1 MRTLADLKSFTREA
15 TGILA
20 REKDLASYEIYCA
33 SAEHRIARLNY
44 TSDIP
49 SRGLEE
55 FKSLHA
61 DGFQL
66 RIAMRRDPHEVGAAS
81 EAGDFSSDSVRDALR
96 RARSAAVVD
105 PHFPGFP
112 SVPLGRKP
120 ALSEKSDLA
129 RVGDGAIAAAAWDVL
144 DGALAAFAKRSA
156 NDRFGASRIEHPG
169 LIIGGDVSVIRDR
182 IAIFNSNFAFA
193 EVRVD
198 ESAHFN
204 ASVTS
209 IIESLDAKGTAGALG
224 DCAAAMR
231 RAARVLGRDAVRRA
245 LALSHG
251 ARPASGKFRVVLG
264 PQPVAEILNYLV
276 MGSLTTGAF
285 HAASS
290 AYHAKFGAPV
300 MDSRLSLADD
310 PAFSAGAIR
319 RRITCEGIPTR
330 RVELI
335 RDGKLV
341 GLLSNFYDT
350 HRLLTDEHRAEKLGG
365 CAPAKLDFDPLSGY
379 RLGEGGGRRFDASP
393 AAAGTNVV
401 MRARGGVTD
410 RELVRA
416 VGDGIYVGR
425 IWYTYPING
434 QRAGDFTCTV
444 SGDSYI
450 VRDGEIAEPLAP
462 NCLRINASIADVFE
476 HPLAVGMRPHPAT
489 VWGSPEAY
497 YVPAIAAGAIALA
510 EVAPA

>member
-1 MRTLADLKSFTREA
+1 MRPLAELKSFTREA
-15 TGILA
+15 ARILA

-33 SAEHRIARLNY
+33 TAEHRIARLNY

-66 RIAMRRDPHEVGAAS
+66 RVAMRRDPHEVGVAF
-81 EAGDFSSDSVRDALR
+81 EAGDFSADSIRDALR

-112 SVPLGRKP
+112 SVPLGRKL
-120 ALSEKSDLA
+120 ARSEKSDLA

-144 DGALAAFAKRSA
+144 DGALAAFAKRPA
-156 NDRFGASRIEHPG
+156 KPRTDRPG

-182 IAIFNSNFAFA
+182 IAMFNSNFA
-193 EVRVD
+193 EIRTD

-204 ASVTS
+204 GSVTS
-209 IIESLDAKGTAGALG
+209 IIESLDAKGTANALG
-224 DCAAAMR
+224 DSAAAMR
-231 RAARVLGRDAVRRA
+231 RDARLLGRDAVCRA

-251 ARPASGKFRVVLG
+251 VRPAAGKFRVVLG
-264 PQPVAEILNYLV
+264 PQPVAEILNYMV

-300 MDSRLSLADD
+300 MDSRLTLIDD
-310 PAFSAGAIR
+310 PKFGAGALR
-319 RRITCEGIPTR
+319 RQVTCEGIPTR

-350 HRLLTDEHRAEKLGG
+350 HRMLTDEHRAEKLGPS
-365 CAPAKLDFDPLSGY
+365 ASATPAFPPLSGY

-393 AAAGTNVV
+393 GSAGTNVV
-401 MRARGGVTD
+401 MRARGGVSE

-444 SGDSYI
+444 TGDSYI
-450 VRDGEIAEPLAP
+450 IRDGEIAVPLAP
-462 NCLRINASIADVFE
+462 NCLRMNANIAQVFE
-476 HPLAVGMRPHPAT
+476 HPLAVGSRPRPAT

-497 YVPAIAAGAIALA
+497 YVPAIAASSIDLA
-510 EVAPA
+510 EVAST

>member
-1 MRTLADLKSFTREA
+1 MRSLAELKSFTREA
-15 TGILA
+15 ARILA
-20 REKDLASYEIYCA
+20 RESDLASYEIYCA
-33 SAEHRIARLNY
+33 TAEHRIARLAY

-81 EAGDFSSDSVRDALR
+81 EAGDFTADSVRDALR

-112 SVPLGRKP
+112 SAPLDRKL
-120 ALSEKSDLA
+120 ASSEKSDLA
-129 RVGDGAIAAAAWDVL
+129 RVGDSAIAAAAWDVL
-144 DGALAAFAKRSA
+144 DGALAAFAKRPA
-156 NDRFGASRIEHPG
+156 NSRAEHPG

-182 IAIFNSNFAFA
+182 IAIFNSNFS
-193 EVRVD
+193 EVRTD

-209 IIESLDAKGTAGALG
+209 IIESLDAKGTATTLG
-224 DCAAAMR
+224 DSTAAMR
-231 RAARVLGRDAVRRA
+231 RDARVLGRDAVRRA
-245 LALSHG
+245 LALSQG
-251 ARPASGKFRVVLG
+251 ARPAAGKFRVVLG
-264 PQPVAEILNYLV
+264 PQPIAEILNYMV

-300 MDSRLSLADD
+300 MDSRLSLVDD

-319 RRITCEGIPTR
+319 RRITCEGVPAH

-335 RDGKLV
+335 RGGKLV

-350 HRLLTDEHRAEKLGG
+350 HRMLTDEHHAEKLGSS
-365 CAPAKLDFDPLSGY
+365 APAKLDFPPISGY

-393 AAAGTNVV
+393 GSAGTNVV

-410 RELVRA
+410 RELVRG

-444 SGDSYI
+444 TGDSYLI
-450 VRDGEIAEPLAP
+450 RDGKLAEPLAP
-462 NCLRINASIADVFE
+462 NCLRINANIAQVFE
-476 HPLAVGMRPHPAT
+476 NPLAVGSRPRPAT

-497 YVPAIAAGAIALA
+497 YVPAIAADSIALA
-510 EVAPA
+510 EVAPTG

>member
-1 MRTLADLKSFTREA
+1 MRTLAGLKSFSREA
-15 TGILA
+15 ARILA
-20 REKDLASYEIYCA
+20 REKDLAGYEIYCA

-66 RIAMRRDPHEVGAAS
+66 RIAMRRDPHEVGVAS
-81 EAGDFSSDSVRDALR
+81 EAGDFTSDSVRDALR
-96 RARSAAVVD
+96 RARSAAVID

-112 SVPLGRKP
+112 SGPPGRKP
-120 ALSEKSDLA
+120 ASSAKSDLA
-129 RVGDGAIAAAAWDVL
+129 SVGDRAIAAAAWDVL
-144 DGALAAFAKRSA
+144 DGAIAAFAKRSA
-156 NDRFGASRIEHPG
+156 NDRSGASRIEHPG
-169 LIIGGDVSVIRDR
+169 LIIGGDVSVISDR

-193 EVRVD
+193 EVRTD

-204 ASVTS
+204 ASVTA

-224 DCAAAMR
+224 DSTAAMR

-251 ARPASGKFRVVLG
+251 ARPASGKFRIVLG
-264 PQPVAEILNYLV
+264 PQPVAEILNYIV
-276 MGSLTTGAF
+276 MGSLTTGTF

-290 AYHAKFGAPV
+290 AYQAKFGAPV
-300 MDSRLSLADD
+300 MDPRLSLADD
-310 PAFSAGAIR
+310 PALSAGAIR

-350 HRLLTDEHRAEKLGG
+350 HRLLTDEHRAEKLGAG
-365 CAPAKLDFDPLSGY
+365 APAKLDFDPLSGY
-379 RLGEGGGRRFDASP
+379 RLGESAIRRFDASP
-393 AAAGTNVV
+393 GAAGTNVV
-401 MRARGGVTD
+401 MRAHGGVTE

-434 QRAGDFTCTV
+434 QRAGDFTCTI
-444 SGDSYI
+444 SGDSYL
-450 VRDGEIAEPLAP
+450 VRGGEIAEPLAP
-462 NCLRINASIADVFE
+462 NCLRINANIADVFE
-476 HPLAVGMRPHPAT
+476 HPLAVGMRTHPAT

-497 YVPAIAAGAIALA
+497 YVPAIAAGSIALA
-510 EVAPA
+510 EVVAT

>member
-1 MRTLADLKSFTREA
+1 MRSLAELKSFTREA
-15 TGILA
+15 ARILA

-33 SAEHRIARLNY
+33 TAEHRIARLNY

-55 FKSLHA
+55 FKALHA

-66 RIAMRRDPHEVGAAS
+66 RVAMRHDPHEVGVAF
-81 EAGDFSSDSVRDALR
+81 EAGDFSPESIRDALR

-112 SVPLGRKP
+112 SVPLGRKL
-120 ALSEKSDLA
+120 ARSERSDLA

-144 DGALAAFAKRSA
+144 DGALAAFARRPTKPRT
-156 NDRFGASRIEHPG
+156 DCPG
-169 LIIGGDVSVIRDR
+169 FIIGGDVSVIRDR
-182 IAIFNSNFAFA
+182 IAIFNSNFA
-193 EVRVD
+193 EMRTD

-209 IIESLDAKGTAGALG
+209 IIESLGAKGTANALG
-224 DCAAAMR
+224 DSAAAMR
-231 RAARVLGRDAVRRA
+231 RNARVLGRDAVQRA

-251 ARPASGKFRVVLG
+251 VRPAAGKFRVVLG
-264 PQPVAEILNYLV
+264 PQPVAEILNYMV

-290 AYHAKFGAPV
+290 AFHAKFGAPV
-300 MDSRLSLADD
+300 MDSRLTLVDD
-310 PAFSAGAIR
+310 PTLGAGALR
-319 RRITCEGIPTR
+319 RRVTCEGIPTH

-341 GLLSNFYDT
+341 GLLSNSYDT
-350 HRLLTDEHRAEKLGG
+350 HRILTDEHRAEKLGPS
-365 CAPAKLDFDPLSGY
+365 ASATPDLPPLSGY

-393 AAAGTNVV
+393 GSAGTNVV
-401 MRARGGVTD
+401 MRARRGVTD
-410 RELVRA
+410 RELVRV

-444 SGDSYI
+444 TGDSYI
-450 VRDGEIAEPLAP
+450 IRDGEIAGPLAP
-462 NCLRINASIADVFE
+462 NCLRINANIAQVFE
-476 HPLAVGMRPHPAT
+476 HPLAVGSRPRPAT

-497 YVPAIAAGAIALA
+497 YVPAIAATSIDLA
-510 EVAPA
+510 EVAAT

>member
-1 MRTLADLKSFTREA
+1 MRALAELKSFTREA
-15 TGILA
+15 ARILA

-33 SAEHRIARLNY
+33 TAEHRIARLAY

-61 DGFQL
+61 DGFQV
-66 RIAMRRDPHEVGAAS
+66 RVAMRRDPHEVGVAF
-81 EAGDFSSDSVRDALR
+81 EAGDFTSDSVRDALR

-105 PHFPGFP
+105 PHFSGFP
-112 SVPLGRKP
+112 DAPLGRKP
-120 ALSEKSDLA
+120 GLAEKSDLT

-144 DGALAAFAKRSA
+144 DGALATLAKRRA
-156 NDRFGASRIEHPG
+156 NSRTEHPG

-182 IAIFNSNFAFA
+182 IAIFNSNFA
-193 EVRVD
+193 EIRID
-198 ESAHFN
+198 ESSHFS

-209 IIESLDAKGTAGALG
+209 IIESLDAKGTATALG
-224 DCAAAMR
+224 DSTAAMR
-231 RAARVLGRDAVRRA
+231 RDARTLGRDAVRRA

-251 ARPASGKFRVVLG
+251 ARPAGGKFRVVLG
-264 PQPVAEILNYLV
+264 PQPVAEILNYMV

-300 MDSRLSLADD
+300 MDSRLNLADD
-310 PAFSAGAIR
+310 PVLRVGAIR

-330 RVELI
+330 SVELI

-350 HRLLTDEHRAEKLGG
+350 HRMLTDAHRGEKLGAS
-365 CAPAKLDFDPLSGY
+365 APAELGFPPLSGY

-393 AAAGTNVV
+393 GSAGTNVV
-401 MRARGGVTD
+401 LRARRGISD
-410 RELVRA
+410 RELVRT

-444 SGDSYI
+444 TGDSYVI
-450 VRDGEIAEPLAP
+450 RDGEIAEPLAP
-462 NCLRINASIADVFE
+462 NCLRINANIAQVFE
-476 HPLAVGMRPHPAT
+476 HPIAIGSRPRPAT

-497 YVPAIAAGAIALA
+497 YVPAIAVGPIALA
-510 EVAPA
+510 EVAAT

>member
-1 MRTLADLKSFTREA
+1 MRPLAELKSFTREA
-15 TGILA
+15 ARILE

-33 SAEHRIARLNY
+33 TSEHRIARLNY

-55 FKSLHA
+55 FKSIHA

-66 RIAMRRDPHEVGAAS
+66 RISMRRDPHEIGAAS
-81 EAGDFSSDSVRDALR
+81 EAGDFTTDSVRDALR

-112 SVPLGRKP
+112 AIPLVRKAAP
-120 ALSEKSDLA
+120 SEKSDLA

-144 DGALAAFAKRSA
+144 DGALAAFAKRPA
-156 NDRFGASRIEHPG
+156 NPRTEHPG

-182 IAIFNSNFAFA
+182 IAIFNSNFA
-193 EVRVD
+193 EVRTD

-209 IIESLDAKGTAGALG
+209 IIESLDAKGTATTLG
-224 DCAAAMR
+224 DSTAAMR
-231 RAARVLGRDAVRRA
+231 RDARVLGRDAVRRA

-251 ARPASGKFRVVLG
+251 ARPAANKFRVVLG
-264 PQPVAEILNYLV
+264 PQPIAEILNYMV

-300 MDSRLSLADD
+300 MDSRLSLIDD
-310 PAFSAGAIR
+310 PVFSAGAMR
-319 RRITCEGIPTR
+319 RRISCEGIPTH

-335 RDGKLV
+335 REGKLV

-350 HRLLTDEHRAEKLGG
+350 HRMLTDDHRAEKLGSG
-365 CAPAKLDFDPLSGY
+365 APAKLDFPPLSGY

-393 AAAGTNVV
+393 GSAGTNVV
-401 MRARGGVTD
+401 MRARGGVID
-410 RELVRA
+410 SELVRA

-444 SGDSYI
+444 TGDSYLI
-450 VRDGEIAEPLAP
+450 RDGKLAEPLAP
-462 NCLRINASIADVFE
+462 NCLRINANIAQVFE
-476 HPLAVGMRPHPAT
+476 HPLAVGSRPRPAT

-497 YVPAIAAGAIALA
+497 YVPAIAAGSIDLA
-510 EVAPA
+510 EVAAT

>member
-1 MRTLADLKSFTREA
+1 MRTLAELKSFTREA
-15 TGILA
+15 ARILA
-20 REKDLASYEIYCA
+20 RERDLASYEIYTA
-33 SAEHRIARLNY
+33 TAEHRIARLAY

-55 FKSLHA
+55 FKALHA
-61 DGFQL
+61 DGFQV
-66 RIAMRRDPHEVGAAS
+66 RVAMRRDPHEVGVAF
-81 EAGDFSSDSVRDALR
+81 EAGDFTSDSVRDALR
-96 RARSAAVVD
+96 RACSAAVVD
-105 PHFPGFP
+105 PHFSGFP
-112 SVPLGRKP
+112 DVPLGRKF
-120 ALSEKSDLA
+120 ALAEKSDLT
-129 RVGDGAIAAAAWDVL
+129 RVGDGEIAAAAWDVL
-144 DGALAAFAKRSA
+144 DGALATFAKRPA
-156 NDRFGASRIEHPG
+156 NSRTEHPG
-169 LIIGGDVSVIRDR
+169 LIIGGDVSVNRDR
-182 IAIFNSNFAFA
+182 ISIFNSNFA
-193 EVRVD
+193 EIRTD

-209 IIESLDAKGTAGALG
+209 IIESLDAKGTATALG
-224 DCAAAMR
+224 DSTAAMR
-231 RAARVLGRDAVRRA
+231 RDTRLLGRDAVRRA

-251 ARPASGKFRVVLG
+251 ARPAAGKFRVVLG
-264 PQPVAEILNYLV
+264 PQPVAEILNYMV

-310 PAFSAGAIR
+310 PALRSGAIR
-319 RRITCEGIPTR
+319 RRITCEGIPAR

-335 RDGKLV
+335 REGKLV

-350 HRLLTDEHRAEKLGG
+350 HRILTDEHRGEKLGAG
-365 CAPAKLDFDPLSGY
+365 APAKLDFPPLSGY

-393 AAAGTNVV
+393 GSAGTNVV
-401 MRARGGVTD
+401 MRARRGVAD

-416 VGDGIYVGR
+416 VGNGIYVGR

-444 SGDSYI
+444 TGDSYMI
-450 VRDGEIAEPLAP
+450 RDGKIAEPLAP
-462 NCLRINASIADVFE
+462 NCLRINANIAQVFE
-476 HPLAVGMRPHPAT
+476 HPLAVGSRPRPAT

-497 YVPAIAAGAIALA
+497 YVPAIAAGPIALA
-510 EVAPA
+510 EVAAT

>member
-1 MRTLADLKSFTREA
+1 MRPLADLKSFTREA
-15 TGILA
+15 ARILA

-33 SAEHRIARLNY
+33 TAEHRIARLAY

-66 RIAMRRDPHEVGAAS
+66 RVAMRRDPHEVGTAF
-81 EAGDFSSDSVRDALR
+81 EAGDFTSDSIRDALR

-112 SVPLGRKP
+112 AAPLGRRLG
-120 ALSEKSDLA
+120 ASEKSDLA

-144 DGALAAFAKRSA
+144 DGALAAFAKRPA
-156 NDRFGASRIEHPG
+156 EPRTEHPG
-169 LIIGGDVSVIRDR
+169 LILGGDVSVIRDR
-182 IAIFNSNFAFA
+182 IAIFNSNFA
-193 EVRVD
+193 EVRTD

-204 ASVTS
+204 ASVTA
-209 IIESLDAKGTAGALG
+209 IVESLDAKGTATTLG
-224 DCAAAMR
+224 DSTAAMR
-231 RAARVLGRDAVRRA
+231 HDAHVLGRDAVRRA

-251 ARPASGKFRVVLG
+251 ARPAAGKFRVVLG
-264 PQPVAEILNYLV
+264 PQPIAEILNYMV

-290 AYHAKFGAPV
+290 AYHAKFGTPV
-300 MDSRLSLADD
+300 MDSRLSLTDD
-310 PAFSAGAIR
+310 PAFGAGAIR

-350 HRLLTDEHRAEKLGG
+350 HRILTDENRAEKLGAG
-365 CAPAKLDFDPLSGY
+365 APAKLDFPPLSGY

-393 AAAGTNVV
+393 GSAGTNVV
-401 MRARGGVTD
+401 MRARGGVVD
-410 RELVRA
+410 QELVRA
-416 VGDGIYVGR
+416 VGDGLYVGR

-444 SGDSYI
+444 TGDSYLI
-450 VRDGEIAEPLAP
+450 RGGKIAEPLAP
-462 NCLRINASIADVFE
+462 NCLRINANIAQVFE
-476 HPLAVGMRPHPAT
+476 HPLAVGARPRPAT

-497 YVPAIAAGAIALA
+497 YVPAIAAGPIALA
-510 EVAPA
+510 EVALT

>member
-1 MRTLADLKSFTREA
+1 M
-15 TGILA
+15 
-20 REKDLASYEIYCA
+20 
-33 SAEHRIARLNY
+33 
-44 TSDIP
+44 
-49 SRGLEE
+49 
-55 FKSLHA
+55 
-61 DGFQL
+61 
-66 RIAMRRDPHEVGAAS
+66 
-81 EAGDFSSDSVRDALR
+81 
-96 RARSAAVVD
+96 
-105 PHFPGFP
+105 
-112 SVPLGRKP
+112 
-120 ALSEKSDLA
+120 
-129 RVGDGAIAAAAWDVL
+129 L
-144 DGALAAFAKRSA
+144 DGALAAFAKRA
-156 NDRFGASRIEHPG
+156 ADPRTEHPG

-182 IAIFNSNFAFA
+182 IAIFNSNFA
-193 EVRVD
+193 EVRTD

-209 IIESLDAKGTAGALG
+209 IIESLDAKGTASAIG
-224 DCAAAMR
+224 DSAAAMR
-231 RAARVLGRDAVRRA
+231 RDARVLGRDAVRRA

-251 ARPASGKFRVVLG
+251 ARPAAGKYRVVLG
-264 PQPVAEILNYLV
+264 PQPVAEILNYMV

-300 MDSRLSLADD
+300 MDSRLNLDDD
-310 PAFSAGAIR
+310 PAFRAGAIR

-350 HRLLTDEHRAEKLGG
+350 HRMLTDEHRAEKLGAS
-365 CAPAKLDFDPLSGY
+365 APAKLDFPPLSGY

-393 AAAGTNVV
+393 GSAGTNVV
-401 MRARGGVTD
+401 MRARGGVAE

-444 SGDSYI
+444 SGDSHI
-450 VRDGEIAEPLAP
+450 IRDGKIAEPLAP
-462 NCLRINASIADVFE
+462 NCLRINANIAQVFE
-476 HPLAVGMRPHPAT
+476 HPLAVGSRPRPAT

-497 YVPAIAAGAIALA
+497 YVPAIAVDSIELA
-510 EVAPA
+510 EVGTT

>member
-1 MRTLADLKSFTREA
+1 MRSLAELKSFTREA
-15 TGILA
+15 ARILA
-20 REKDLASYEIYCA
+20 REKDVASYEIYCA
-33 SAEHRIARLNY
+33 TAEHRIARLAY

-66 RIAMRRDPHEVGAAS
+66 RITMRRDPHEVGAAS
-81 EAGDFSSDSVRDALR
+81 EAGDFTSDSVRDAIR

-105 PHFPGFP
+105 PHFSGFP
-112 SVPLGRKP
+112 AVPLGRKP
-120 ALSEKSDLA
+120 APSEKSDLA

-144 DGALAAFAKRSA
+144 DGALEAFAKRA
-156 NDRFGASRIEHPG
+156 ADPRIEHPG

-182 IAIFNSNFAFA
+182 IAIFNSNFA
-193 EVRVD
+193 EVRIN
-198 ESAHFN
+198 EGAHFH

-209 IIESLDAKGTAGALG
+209 IIESLDAKGTATALG
-224 DCAAAMR
+224 DSAAAMR
-231 RAARVLGRDAVRRA
+231 RDAHVIGRDAVRRA

-251 ARPASGKFRVVLG
+251 VRPAPGKFRVVLG
-264 PQPVAEILNYLV
+264 PQPIAEILNYMV

-300 MDSRLSLADD
+300 MDSRLSLVDN
-310 PAFSAGAIR
+310 PMFSAGAFR
-319 RRITCEGIPTR
+319 RRVTCEGIPTR

-350 HRLLTDEHRAEKLGG
+350 HRMLTDEHRAEKLGPS
-365 CAPAKLDFDPLSGY
+365 APAKLIFPPLSGY

-393 AAAGTNVV
+393 GSAGTNVV
-401 MRARGGVTD
+401 MRARGGVSD
-410 RELVRA
+410 RELIRA

-444 SGDSYI
+444 TGDSHLI
-450 VRDGEIAEPLAP
+450 RDGEIAEPLAP
-462 NCLRINASIADVFE
+462 NCLRINANIAQVFE
-476 HPLAVGMRPHPAT
+476 HPLAVGSTPRPAT

-497 YVPAIAAGAIALA
+497 YVPAIAADSIALA
-510 EVAPA
+510 EVAPT

>member
-1 MRTLADLKSFTREA
+1 MRSLAELKSFTREA
-15 TGILA
+15 ARILA

-33 SAEHRIARLNY
+33 TAEHRIARLNY

-66 RIAMRRDPHEVGAAS
+66 RVAMRRDPHEVGAAV
-81 EAGDFSSDSVRDALR
+81 EAGDFTADSVRDALR

-112 SVPLGRKP
+112 SAPLDRKLAP
-120 ALSEKSDLA
+120 SEKSDLA
-129 RVGDGAIAAAAWDVL
+129 RVGDSAIAAAAWDVL
-144 DGALAAFAKRSA
+144 NGALDAFAKRA
-156 NDRFGASRIEHPG
+156 GAVPTEHPG

-182 IAIFNSNFAFA
+182 IAIFNSNFPQ
-193 EVRVD
+193 VRTD
-198 ESAHFN
+198 EGAHFN

-209 IIESLDAKGTAGALG
+209 IIESLDAKGTATALG
-224 DCAAAMR
+224 DSVAAMR
-231 RAARVLGRDAVRRA
+231 RDARVIGRDAVVRA

-251 ARPASGKFRVVLG
+251 ARPTAGKFRVVLG
-264 PQPVAEILNYLV
+264 PQPIAEILNYMV
-276 MGSLTTGAF
+276 MGSLTSGSF

-290 AYHAKFGAPV
+290 AYQGKFGASV

-310 PAFSAGAIR
+310 PALRAGAIR

-350 HRLLTDEHRAEKLGG
+350 HRILTDEHRAEKLGAS
-365 CAPAKLDFDPLSGY
+365 APAKLEFAALSGY

-393 AAAGTNVV
+393 GSAGTNVV

-444 SGDSYI
+444 TGDSYI

-462 NCLRINASIADVFE
+462 NCLRINANIAQVFE
-476 HPLAVGMRPHPAT
+476 RPLAVGSRSQPAT

-497 YVPAIAAGAIALA
+497 YVPALAAERIALA
-510 EVAPA
+510 EVGPT

>member
-1 MRTLADLKSFTREA
+1 MRTPVELKSFTREA
-15 TGILA
+15 ARILA
-20 REKDLASYEIYCA
+20 RDTDLASYEIYCS

-49 SRGLEE
+49 SHGLEE

-66 RIAMRRDPHEVGAAS
+66 RIAMRRDPHEVGAAF
-81 EAGDFSSDSVRDALR
+81 EAGDFTSDAVRDALR

-112 SVPLGRKP
+112 SEALTRKLAP
-120 ALSEKSDLA
+120 SEKSDLA
-129 RVGDGAIAAAAWDVL
+129 RVRDGVIAAAAWDVL
-144 DGALAAFAKRSA
+144 DGALTAFAQWAA
-156 NDRFGASRIEHPG
+156 NPRTERPG
-169 LIIGGDVSVIRDR
+169 LIIGGDVSVVRDR
-182 IAIFNSNFAFA
+182 IAIFNSNFA
-193 EVRVD
+193 EVRTD
-198 ESAHFN
+198 ESAHFS

-209 IIESLDAKGTAGALG
+209 IIESLDAKGTASALG
-224 DCAAAMR
+224 NCTAAMR
-231 RAARVLGRDAVRRA
+231 RHGRALGRDAVRRA
-245 LALSHG
+245 LALAHG
-251 ARPASGKFRVVLG
+251 ARPAAGKFRVVLG
-264 PQPVAEILNYLV
+264 PQPIAEILNYMV
-276 MGSLTTGAF
+276 MSSLTAGAF

-290 AYHAKFGAPV
+290 AYHARFGARV
-300 MDSRLSLADD
+300 MDPRLNLADD
-310 PAFSAGAIR
+310 PAFSTGAMR

-335 RDGKLV
+335 RDGRLV

-350 HRLLTDEHRAEKLGG
+350 HRLLTDEHRAEKLGAG
-365 CAPAKLDFDPLSGY
+365 ASAKLDFAPLSGY

-393 AAAGTNVV
+393 GAAGTNVM
-401 MRARGGVTD
+401 MRARGGVAE

-444 SGDSYI
+444 TGDSYLI
-450 VRDGEIAEPLAP
+450 RGGKIAAPLAP
-462 NCLRINASIADVFE
+462 NCLRINANIAEVFE
-476 HPLAVGMRPHPAT
+476 RPLAVGSRPRPAT

-497 YVPAIAAGAIALA
+497 YVPAIAAGSIALA
-510 EVAPA
+510 EVAPS

>member
-1 MRTLADLKSFTREA
+1 MRSLAELKSFALEA
-15 TGILA
+15 ARILS
-20 REKDLASYEIYCA
+20 REKDLASYEIYCVT
-33 SAEHRIARLNY
+33 AEHRIARLAY

-66 RIAMRRDPHEVGAAS
+66 RVTMRRDPHEVGAAS
-81 EAGDFSSDSVRDALR
+81 EAGDFTSDSVRDALR

-112 SVPLGRKP
+112 AAPLDRKF
-120 ALSEKSDLA
+120 ASAEKSDLA
-129 RVGDGAIAAAAWDVL
+129 KVGDSAIAAAAWDVL
-144 DGALAAFAKRSA
+144 DGALAAFAKRPA
-156 NDRFGASRIEHPG
+156 NSPSEHPG

-182 IAIFNSNFAFA
+182 IAIFNSNLAG
-193 EVRVD
+193 VRTD

-209 IIESLDAKGTAGALG
+209 IVESLDAKGTATTLG
-224 DCAAAMR
+224 DSTAAMR
-231 RAARVLGRDAVRRA
+231 RDAKVLGRDAVRRA

-251 ARPASGKFRVVLG
+251 ARPAAGKYRVVLG
-264 PQPVAEILNYLV
+264 PQPIAEILNYMV

-290 AYHAKFGAPV
+290 AYQAKFGAPV
-300 MDSRLSLADD
+300 MDSRLSLVDD
-310 PAFSAGAIR
+310 PAFGAGAIG

-330 RVELI
+330 RIELI
-335 RDGKLV
+335 RGGKLI

-350 HRLLTDEHRAEKLGG
+350 HRLLTDEHRAEKLGPS
-365 CAPAKLDFDPLSGY
+365 APAKLDFPPLSGY

-393 AAAGTNVV
+393 GSAATNVV

-444 SGDSYI
+444 TGDSYLI
-450 VRDGEIAEPLAP
+450 RDGKLAEPLAP
-462 NCLRINASIADVFE
+462 NCLRINANIAQVFE
-476 HPLAVGMRPHPAT
+476 NPLAVGSRPRPAT

-497 YVPAIAAGAIALA
+497 YVPAIAAGSIALA
-510 EVAPA
+510 EVAPT

>member
-1 MRTLADLKSFTREA
+1 MRPLAELTSFTREA
-15 TGILA
+15 ARILA
-20 REKDLASYEIYCA
+20 RERDLASYEIYCA
-33 SAEHRIARLNY
+33 TAEHRIARLNY

-55 FKSLHA
+55 FKTLHA

-66 RIAMRRDPHEVGAAS
+66 RVAMRRDPHEIGAAF
-81 EAGDFSSDSVRDALR
+81 EAGDFTTDSVRKALG

-112 SVPLGRKP
+112 AVQLDRKTAP
-120 ALSEKSDLA
+120 SDKSDLA
-129 RVGDGAIAAAAWDVL
+129 RVGDGTIAAAAWDVL
-144 DGALAAFAKRSA
+144 DGALATFARRPPNARTKP
-156 NDRFGASRIEHPG
+156 PG

-182 IAIFNSNFAFA
+182 IAIFNSNFA
-193 EVRVD
+193 EVRTD
-198 ESAHFN
+198 ESAHFHG
-204 ASVTS
+204 SVTS
-209 IIESLDAKGTAGALG
+209 IVESIDAKGTATALG
-224 DCAAAMR
+224 DSVAAMR
-231 RAARVLGRDAVRRA
+231 RDAPRLGRYAVRRA
-245 LALSHG
+245 LALAHG

-264 PQPVAEILNYLV
+264 PQPIAEILNY
-276 MGSLTTGAF
+276 MIIGSLTAGSF

-290 AYHAKFGAPV
+290 AYQAKFGAPV

-310 PAFSAGAIR
+310 PAFRSGAMR

-341 GLLSNFYDT
+341 GLLSDYYDT
-350 HRLLTDEHRAEKLGG
+350 HRLLTDEHRTEKLGAS
-365 CAPAKLDFDPLSGY
+365 APAKLDFPPLSGY

-393 AAAGTNVV
+393 GSSGTNVV
-401 MRARGGVTD
+401 MRARGGVND
-410 RELVRA
+410 DELIRI
-416 VGDGIYVGR
+416 VGDGIYLGR

-444 SGDSYI
+444 TGDSYLI
-450 VRDGEIAEPLAP
+450 RSGKLAVPLAP
-462 NCLRINASIADVFE
+462 NCLRINANIAEVFE
-476 HPLAVGMRPHPAT
+476 HPLAVGSRPRPAT

-497 YVPAIAAGAIALA
+497 YVPAIAADSIALS
-510 EVAPA
+510 EVGAT

>member
-1 MRTLADLKSFTREA
+1 MRPLAELKSFTREA
-15 TGILA
+15 ARILA
-20 REKDLASYEIYCA
+20 REKDLSSYEIYCA
-33 SAEHRIARLNY
+33 SAEHRIARLAY

-66 RIAMRRDPHEVGAAS
+66 RITMRRNPHEVGSAS
-81 EAGDFSSDSVRDALR
+81 EAGDFTSDSVRDAIR

-112 SVPLGRKP
+112 AVPLGKP
-120 ALSEKSDLA
+120 APSEKSDLA

-144 DGALAAFAKRSA
+144 DGALGAFAKRPE
-156 NDRFGASRIEHPG
+156 DQRTEHPG
-169 LIIGGDVSVIRDR
+169 LIIGGDVSLIRDR
-182 IAIFNSNFAFA
+182 IAIFNSNFS
-193 EVRVD
+193 EVRID
-198 ESAHFN
+198 EGAHFN

-209 IIESLDAKGTAGALG
+209 IIESLDAKGTATALG
-224 DCAAAMR
+224 DSAAAMR
-231 RAARVLGRDAVRRA
+231 RDARVIGRDAVRRA

-251 ARPASGKFRVVLG
+251 VRPAPGKFRVVLG
-264 PQPVAEILNYLV
+264 PQPIAEILNYMV

-290 AYHAKFGAPV
+290 AYHAKLGAPV
-300 MDSRLSLADD
+300 MDSRLSLVDN
-310 PAFSAGAIR
+310 PAFRAGAFQ

-350 HRLLTDEHRAEKLGG
+350 HRMLTDEHRAEKLGPS
-365 CAPAKLDFDPLSGY
+365 APAKLVFDPLSGY

-393 AAAGTNVV
+393 GSAGTNVV
-401 MRARGGVTD
+401 MRARGGVSD
-410 RELVRA
+410 RELIRT

-444 SGDSYI
+444 TGDSHLI
-450 VRDGEIAEPLAP
+450 RNGETAEPLAP
-462 NCLRINASIADVFE
+462 NCLRINANIAQVFE
-476 HPLAVGMRPHPAT
+476 HPLAVGSTPRPAT

-497 YVPAIAAGAIALA
+497 YVPAIAADSIALA
-510 EVAPA
+510 AVAPT

>member
-1 MRTLADLKSFTREA
+1 MRTLAELKSFTREA
-15 TGILA
+15 ARILA
-20 REKDLASYEIYCA
+20 REQDLASYEIYCA

-81 EAGDFSSDSVRDALR
+81 EAGDFSSESVRDALR
-96 RARSAAVVD
+96 RARNAAVVD

-112 SVPLGRKP
+112 SVALGRKP
-120 ALSEKSDLA
+120 ELSEKSDLA

-144 DGALAAFAKRSA
+144 DGALAAFAKRSG

-193 EVRVD
+193 DVRID

-224 DCAAAMR
+224 DCADAMR

-245 LALSHG
+245 LALAHG

-264 PQPVAEILNYLV
+264 AQPVAEILNYMV

-310 PAFSAGAIR
+310 PAFSAGPIR

-341 GLLSNFYDT
+341 GLLSNFYDA
-350 HRLLTDEHRAEKLGG
+350 HRLLTDEHRAEKLGAS
-365 CAPAKLDFDPLSGY
+365 APAKLDFAALSGY
-379 RLGEGGGRRFDASP
+379 RLGEG
-393 AAAGTNVV
+393 VV
-401 MRARGGVTD
+401 MRARRGLTD

-450 VRDGEIAEPLAP
+450 IRDGEIAEPLAP
-462 NCLRINASIADVFE
+462 NCLRMNANLVDVFE

-497 YVPAIAAGAIALA
+497 YVPAIAAGSIALA
-510 EVAPA
+510 EVAAT

>member
-1 MRTLADLKSFTREA
+1 MRSLADLKSFTREA
-15 TGILA
+15 ARILA

-33 SAEHRIARLNY
+33 TAEHRIARLNY

-66 RIAMRRDPHEVGAAS
+66 RVAMRRDPHEVGAAF

-112 SVPLGRKP
+112 GVALDRKLAP
-120 ALSEKSDLA
+120 SEKSDLA
-129 RVGDGAIAAAAWDVL
+129 RVGDDALAAAAWYVL
-144 DGALAAFAKRSA
+144 DGALSAFAKRA
-156 NDRFGASRIEHPG
+156 AASRIEHPG

-182 IAIFNSNFAFA
+182 IAIFNSNLA
-193 EVRVD
+193 EVRTD

-209 IIESLDAKGTAGALG
+209 IIESLGAKGTATALG
-224 DCAAAMR
+224 DSVAAMR
-231 RAARVLGRDAVRRA
+231 RDARVIGRDAVRRA

-251 ARPASGKFRVVLG
+251 ARPAAGKFRVVLG
-264 PQPVAEILNYLV
+264 PQPIAEILNYMV
-276 MGSLTTGAF
+276 MGSLTTGSF

-290 AYHAKFGAPV
+290 AYHGKFGAPV

-310 PAFSAGAIR
+310 PALRAGAIR

-350 HRLLTDEHRAEKLGG
+350 HRILTDEHCAEKLGAS
-365 CAPAKLDFDPLSGY
+365 APAKLDFPPLSGY

-393 AAAGTNVV
+393 GSAGTNVV
-401 MRARGGVTD
+401 MRARAGVTD

-416 VGDGIYVGR
+416 VADGIYVGR

-444 SGDSYI
+444 TGDSYI

-462 NCLRINASIADVFE
+462 NCLRINANIAQVFE
-476 HPLAVGMRPHPAT
+476 HLLAVGMRPHPAT

-497 YVPAIAAGAIALA
+497 YVPAIAAGEIALA
-510 EVAPA
+510 EVAPT